1 VDTDVEQVY
10 RSKVDAWLVVVLVGV
25 PVGMVDFLLDGVGI
39 DDRVATLLM
48 LGVVVAILG
57 IFLWLCAS
65 TRYSIIGDFLSVRSG
80 PFSWMIP
87 IDEITSIEP
96 THNPASSP
104 ALSLDRLVIRYGRDA
119 ELMVSPKD
127 KAGFVEALKKHSQR
141 DSPTDSAQQ
150 EGISN
155 V

>member
-1 VDTDVEQVY
+1 VDTDVEQIY
-10 RSKVDAWLVVVLVGV
+10 RSKLDVWLVVVLIGV
-25 PVGMVDFLLDGVGI
+25 PIGLVDFLLDGVGI
-39 DDRVATLLM
+39 DDRFANLLM
-48 LGVVVAILG
+48 VSVAVAMLGFI
-57 IFLWLCAS
+57 LWLCAS
-65 TRYSIIGDFLSVRSG
+65 TRYSIIGEFLSVKSG

-104 ALSLDRLVIRYGRDA
+104 ALSLDRLVIRYGHGA

-127 KAGFVEALKKHSQR
+127 KSGFIAELKKHSQCA
-141 DSPTDSAQQ
+141 SPTDFARQ
-150 EGISN
+150 ERISN

>member
-1 VDTDVEQVY
+1 MEHVY

-25 PVGMVDFLLDGVGI
+25 PVGMVDFLLDGAGI
-39 DDRVATLLM
+39 DDRFATLLM
-48 LGVVVAILG
+48 LGIVAAMLG
-57 IFLWLCAS
+57 FFLWLCAS
-65 TRYSIIGDFLSVRSG
+65 TRYSIIGEFLSVKSG
-80 PFSWMIP
+80 PFCWMIP

-104 ALSLDRLVIRYGRDA
+104 ALSLDRLVIRYGHDA

-127 KAGFVEALKKHSQR
+127 KAGFIEALKKHSQR
-141 DSPTDSAQQ
+141 ESPTDSAQQ
-150 EGISN
+150 EGKSN

>member
-1 VDTDVEQVY
+1 MDVEQLY

-25 PVGMVDFLLDGVGI
+25 PVGMVDLLTDGVGI

-48 LGVVVAILG
+48 LGVIVAILG
-57 IFLWLCAS
+57 FFLWLCAS
-65 TRYSIIGDFLSVRSG
+65 TRHSIIGEFLSVKSG

-104 ALSLDRLVIRYGRDA
+104 ALSLDRLVIRYGHDA
-119 ELMVSPKD
+119 ELMDSPKD
-127 KAGFVEALKKHSQR
+127 KSGFIPALNKHSQR
-141 DSPTDSAQQ
+141 ESPTDSAQQ
-150 EGISN
+150 ERKSHD
-155 V
+155 

>member
-1 VDTDVEQVY
+1 MDLEQLY

-39 DDRVATLLM
+39 DDRVATLLI
-48 LGVVVAILG
+48 LGVIVAILG
-57 IFLWLCAS
+57 FFLWLCAR
-65 TRYSIIGDFLSVRSG
+65 TRYSIIGEFLSVKSG

-104 ALSLDRLVIRYGRDA
+104 ALSLDRLVVRYRHKTKVMG
-119 ELMVSPKD
+119 
-127 KAGFVEALKKHSQR
+127 
-141 DSPTDSAQQ
+141 
-150 EGISN
+150 
-155 V
+155 

>member
-25 PVGMVDFLLDGVGI
+25 PVGMVDFLIDGVGI

-48 LGVVVAILG
+48 LGVIVAILG
-57 IFLWLCAS
+57 FFLWLCAS
-65 TRYSIIGDFLSVRSG
+65 TRYSIIGEFLSVKSG

-104 ALSLDRLVIRYGRDA
+104 ALSLDRLVIRYGHDA

-127 KAGFVEALKKHSQR
+127 KSGFIATLKKQSQR
-141 DSPTDSAQQ
+141 KSPTDSAQQ
-150 EGISN
+150 ERTSN
-155 V
+155 D

>member
-1 VDTDVEQVY
+1 MEHVY
-10 RSKVDAWLVVVLVGV
+10 RSKVDAWLVVVLIGV

-57 IFLWLCAS
+57 LFLWLCMS

-96 THNPASSP
+96 THNPATSP
-104 ALSLDRLVIRYGRDA
+104 ALSLDRLVIRYGHDA

-127 KAGFVEALKKHSQR
+127 KSGFIAELKKHSQR
-141 DSPTDSAQQ
+141 KSPTDSTQR
-150 EGISN
+150 ISN
-155 V
+155 D